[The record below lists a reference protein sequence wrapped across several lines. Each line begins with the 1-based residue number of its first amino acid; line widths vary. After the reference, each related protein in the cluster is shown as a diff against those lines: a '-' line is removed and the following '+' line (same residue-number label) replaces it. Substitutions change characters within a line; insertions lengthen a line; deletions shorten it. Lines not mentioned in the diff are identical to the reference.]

1 MRSEQEIRNHYEQ
14 KKSELE
20 NLRNQAT
27 DALSDEGDSFDEI
40 ASQIDELFAYIEA
53 LEYALNLE
61 TSQSNVMLPANPNE
75 L

>member
-27 DALSDEGDSFDEI
+27 DALSDEGDYFDEI

-61 TSQSNVMLPANPNE
+61 TSRSNVMLPANPNE